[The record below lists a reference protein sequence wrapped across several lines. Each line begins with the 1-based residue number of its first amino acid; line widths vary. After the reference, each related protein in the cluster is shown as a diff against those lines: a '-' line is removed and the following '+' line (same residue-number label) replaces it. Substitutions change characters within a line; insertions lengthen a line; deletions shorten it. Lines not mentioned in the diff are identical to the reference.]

1 MKTFTNKEKKNFLT
15 KVKRIKKKNMERRVA
30 FDQSLDEFAVST
42 NHGFIIYDF
51 ETGNILYEAIFP
63 GGGANCISLL
73 SDSNVV
79 GTSGDGSREG
89 FSEKTVILWDRK
101 NSKVIGL
108 FEVENP
114 VQHLVVRLDTIIV
127 AHGNKISFH
136 DSFDFS
142 KKLCCTNPLPENF
155 SFAVVPTNSIYL
167 TAVPASN
174 KKQIDIIDYHDPA
187 YVLGSIPV
195 DLNKVDHLAFD
206 RKGNLLA
213 IVVDGGKTIQ
223 LWDTIEL
230 MLVATY
236 KRGLRSCDVTGI
248 AFDDLSSYF
257 IMTTLRGTMHVFS
270 IPTPKERKSIDPK
283 NPMRSKFSFDMP
295 KGINF
300 HCQFDI
306 AGFSITGVSDA
317 GQFKRIRLDLDKGT
331 VVPISER
338 DIEM

>member
-1 MKTFTNKEKKNFLT
+1 
-15 KVKRIKKKNMERRVA
+15 MERRVA

-42 NHGFIIYDF
+42 NKGFMIYEF
-51 ETGNILYEAIFP
+51 ETGNILYEALFP

-79 GTSGDGSREG
+79 GASGDGSREG
-89 FSEKTVILWDRK
+89 FSEKTIILWDRK
-101 NSKVIGL
+101 RSKVMGL
-108 FEVENP
+108 FEVNNP
-114 VQHLVVRLDTIIV
+114 VTHLVVRLDTIIV

-142 KKLCCTNPLPENF
+142 EKLCCTNPLPENIT
-155 SFAVVPTNSIYL
+155 FAVVPTNSIYL

-174 KKQIDIIDYHDPA
+174 KKQIDIIDYHDPS

-195 DLNKVDHLAFD
+195 DLNKVDHLSFD

-213 IVVDGGKTIQ
+213 IVVDQGKTIQ

-230 MLVATY
+230 KLVATY

-270 IPTPKERKSIDPK
+270 IPTPKERSSIDPK
-283 NPMRSKFSFDMP
+283 NAMRSKFSYDMP